1 MAQQSEPTAD
11 LIQHASI
18 AGELARNL
26 WGRTDFDKY
35 DSAWAEARNWMV
47 DYRGGL
53 FTRAGFEF
61 GDVIE
66 WTAGGAVKFV
76 PFMFSPDTSNT
87 YVCVFT
93 KLKVRFIQSNAWVLE
108 AAKTIASVANGAGNR
123 ITVTSNAHGFADG
136 DLVKVAAFTHAS
148 LLFLNTRTIIVA
160 NKTANTFDLADAI
173 TGSLI
178 VKAGITTSAGTASRV
193 YTITSPYSDSE
204 LEALHCE
211 QIRDTIRLT
220 HRSYPVKNLVRTAH
234 TTWAISNEVFTR
246 TLAAPTGVSNTADSA
261 GGYFY
266 LYRISAIDE
275 DGEES
280 LPVTFITG
288 SSGDIMGTSGPALH
302 LLWTPVVGAVRYRIY
317 RGNGNNSNNA
327 AGINPDAPVGFVAEV
342 TGNRFTDEGVTPDF
356 SRTPLKAYNPF
367 ANGRIKYV
375 DVTTPG
381 TTYEWDGAITWPA
394 GGTGA
399 SGYLAIEGDG
409 NSPVRGV
416 VVIDGGKDY
425 TGTTVTAAGGAA
437 DAVMTAALSPATG
450 NYPACSAFF
459 QQRQL
464 YAATDN
470 FPLRI
475 FGTRPGLLSNFDFSV
490 LGADD
495 DSYEFD
501 LDTDRIAPIRH
512 LVSMRGGLA
521 VFSQVGCWIVSGRE
535 TGNVL
540 TANTA
545 EATPQNTV
553 GASIARPVVIDAQ
566 ILYAAEAGQELRLLL
581 YDDYNHIF
589 QASNVSVLSNH
600 LFAPSIRITGIC
612 WAQAPYKIAYAVQ
625 NNGRLIALTLDT
637 QNSVFAMTPQWTQG
651 YFRAI
656 ASIEESAEDRL
667 YVAVERYVQSTRCLF
682 FERLQSRMF
691 PRLEEAFCVDGGL
704 SLGKTAPT
712 GRLTPSTLTGAV
724 VFGVTGGTP
733 FAAGDVGKIIRC
745 GEGKATITVF
755 NSNINVSAAWTRDL
769 DSTLDVFPNTTTPK
783 SFDTGEWWMD
793 STVTTVRGMWH
804 MIGQSI
810 SVLADGQ
817 VVTGKTVDTDGV
829 FTLSTAASRV
839 HAGLGFTARAVTL
852 PPTVSDSV
860 IEGQTK
866 DITGI
871 AFRVNDTYGLKV
883 GGSPTDLKDAA
894 DQNQRRGWTTV
905 NSFRNDIIDEK
916 VRSAWSK
923 DQPVYIV
930 QSDPLPACILHFI
943 RRISLGDES

>member
-1 MAQQSEPTAD
+1 MAQSEPTAD

-66 WTAGGAVKFV
+66 WTAGGDVKFI

-108 AAKTIASVANGAGNR
+108 AAKTIASVANGTGNR

-148 LLFLNTRTIIVA
+148 LLFLNTRTCIVA

-173 TGSLI
+173 TTSLI

-193 YTITSPYSDSE
+193 YTVTSPYSDAE
-204 LEALHCE
+204 LVDVGYE
-211 QIRDTIRLT
+211 QILDTIRLT
-220 HRSYPVKNLVRTAH
+220 HPSYPIKNLTRTAH
-234 TTWAISNEVFTR
+234 TSW
-246 TLAAPTGVSNTADSA
+246 TLANETIGRVLTPPTSLAVALGTGTADDNRTYFYHVSALDVNGDESLAALVPMLNGANIMSAEGTLKITWTGVTGAVA
-261 GGYFY
+261 YKV
-266 LYRISAIDE
+266 YRSRMVPSV
-275 DGEES
+275 DGS
-280 LPVTFITG
+280 DLR
-288 SSGDIMGTSGPALH
+288 SD
-302 LLWTPVVGAVRYRIY
+302 TPVGYIGRSTGVQF
-317 RGNGNNSNNA
+317 NDP
-327 AGINPDAPVGFVAEV
+327 GI
-342 TGNRFTDEGVTPDF
+342 TPDF
-356 SRTPLKAYNPF
+356 SDTPLLANNPF
-367 ANGRIKYV
+367 ANGRITSV
-375 DVTTPG
+375 AVTTAG
-381 TTYEWDGAITWPA
+381 SGYNWDSVITWPA

-399 SGYLAIEGDG
+399 RGYLAA
-409 NSPVRGV
+409 RGLANTTIQGLV
-416 VVIDGGKDY
+416 VQDGGSGY
-425 TGTTVTAAGGAA
+425 TGTTVTAADGTL
-437 DAVMTAALSPATG
+437 AVMTATVSPLTG
-450 NYPACSAFF
+450 NYPRCSALF
-459 QQRQL
+459 QQRQI
-464 YAATDN
+464 YGSTDN
-470 FPLRI
+470 YLLRI
-475 FGTRPGLLSNFDFSV
+475 FGSRPGLFSNFDYST
-490 LGADD
+490 LGADN

-501 LDTDRIAPIRH
+501 LDTDKEVPIRH
-512 LVSMRGGLA
+512 LVAMRGGLTA
-521 VFSQVGCWIVSGRE
+521 FLQTGVWILTVRGDAA
-535 TGNVL
+535 L
-540 TANTA
+540 TADNVQA
-545 EATPQNTV
+545 VPQNKI
-553 GASIARPVVIDAQ
+553 GANKAKPVVIDSQ
-566 ILYAAEAGQELRLLL
+566 ILYAADSGQELRLLS

-589 QASNVSVLSNH
+589 STSDVSVLSNH
-600 LFAPSIRITGIC
+600 LFAPSIRVTGMC

-625 NNGRLIALTLDT
+625 SNGRLVALTLDT

-651 YFRAI
+651 YFRAV
-656 ASIEESAEDRL
+656 AAIEESAEDRL

-682 FERLQSRMF
+682 FERLQSRAF
-691 PRLEEAFCVDGGL
+691 PRLEEAFCVDAGL

-724 VFGVTGGTP
+724 VFSVTGGTP
-733 FAAGDVGKIIRC
+733 FAAGDVGKVIRC

-755 NSNINVSAAWTRDL
+755 NSNINVSATWTRSL
-769 DSTLDVFPNTTTPK
+769 DDTLDVFPNTTTPR

-817 VVTGKTVDTDGV
+817 VVSGKTVDTDGM
-829 FTLSTAASRV
+829 FTITTAASRL

-852 PPTVSDSV
+852 PPTVSDAV

-866 DITGI
+866 DIVGI

-883 GGSPTDLKDAA
+883 GGSLTDLKDAA
-894 DQNQRRGWTTV
+894 DPNQRRGWTTV

-930 QSDPLPACILHFI
+930 QTDPLPACILHFI
-943 RRISLGDES
+943 RKMSLGDES